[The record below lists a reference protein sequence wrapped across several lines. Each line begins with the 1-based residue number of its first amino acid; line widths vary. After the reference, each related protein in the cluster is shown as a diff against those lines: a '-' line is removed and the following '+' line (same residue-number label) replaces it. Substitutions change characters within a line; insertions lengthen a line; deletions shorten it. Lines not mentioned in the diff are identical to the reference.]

1 MTSGKIRT
9 RPGRRNAALYS
20 LWDTEQRGRGHWS
33 CEGVSA
39 GVLTHCGA
47 SALSPLAT
55 LPQLCCRCCFN
66 LQIHWHSAEHS
77 NYFCHLLKKTQTQ
90 HKRGNHKS
98 GNAQCVNF
106 YIIIFFFFS
115 QKNTAAA
122 FKGGHLFMHLFF
134 FFFFKNCQ
142 SSSAPQTRITA
153 GKQRRSYANTQD
165 FM

>member
-77 NYFCHLLKKTQTQ
+77 NYFCHLFKK
-90 HKRGNHKS
+90 HKHSINVATTSQEMH
-98 GNAQCVNF
+98 NV
-106 YIIIFFFFS
+106 YIFISSFFFCFS

-122 FKGGHLFMHLFF
+122 FKAGHLFIHLFF
-134 FFFFKNCQ
+134 FFL
-142 SSSAPQTRITA
+142 RIVKA
-153 GKQRRSYANTQD
+153 LQLHRPE
-165 FM
+165 